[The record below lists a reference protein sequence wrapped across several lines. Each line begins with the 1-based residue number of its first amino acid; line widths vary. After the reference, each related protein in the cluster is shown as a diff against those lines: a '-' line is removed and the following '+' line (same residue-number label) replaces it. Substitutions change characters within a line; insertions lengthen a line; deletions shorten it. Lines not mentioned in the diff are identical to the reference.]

1 VIRLALAAGMLST
14 WLALLLLGWSFHG
27 AVYLLLAAALAVFP
41 WRLLR
46 AASAGDGDAADDD
59 DAERRRP

>member
-1 VIRLALAAGMLST
+1 VLRLLLTAGLLST

-27 AVYLLLAAALAVFP
+27 AVYVLLVAALAVFP

-46 AASAGDGDAADDD
+46 APLTEVEDDEGEAVD
-59 DAERRRP
+59 PPTSH